1 MNTPIGIADHE
12 LGMAEEKKS
21 EIRNPK
27 FPLVSSLPKAR
38 YDSKNISIFLL
49 AMLLPIIGL
58 LAVLVVVS
66 LQFDIPI
73 SVFTRDP
80 AAIAHV
86 PLYSG
91 LISNIGVLFW
101 CASVA
106 ISFFTVVTLVNTDHD
121 GKPLLFLLAMSVLTG
136 LLMLDDLFLFHE
148 KIYPRVFG
156 LPEKGAFVIYGLY
169 LLACL
174 IYFRTVVLKS
184 NYIVLLLSFVLMG
197 LSIAVDTLPEGWSQF
212 HHLFEDG
219 FKLLG
224 IVSWFAYFSSLS
236 AKQIQLALMAEKI
249 K

>member
-1 MNTPIGIADHE
+1 MNSLSSP
-12 LGMAEEKKS
+12 
-21 EIRNPK
+21 
-27 FPLVSSLPKAR
+27 SLPSKR
-38 YDSKNISIFLL
+38 YESKTILAYVLL
-49 AMLLPIIGL
+49 LLLPMIAI
-58 LAVLVVVS
+58 LAALVFVS

-80 AAIAHV
+80 AAVAHV

-91 LISNIGVLFW
+91 FISNLGVLFW
-101 CASVA
+101 CATVA
-106 ISFFTVVTLVNTDHD
+106 ISFFTVVTLVNSDHD
-121 GKPLLFLLAMSVLTG
+121 GKPLLFLLALSIQTG

-148 KIYPRVFG
+148 KIYPKVFHI
-156 LPEKGAFVIYGLY
+156 PEKGAFVLYGIY

-174 IYFRTVVLKS
+174 VYFRAVVLKS
-184 NYIVLLLSFVLMG
+184 NYFVLLLSFALLG
-197 LSIAVDTLPEGWSQF
+197 LSIVVDTFPEGWSQF

-236 AKQIQLALMAEKI
+236 AKQIQLALMAQK

>member
-1 MNTPIGIADHE
+1 MNTLSSP
-12 LGMAEEKKS
+12 S
-21 EIRNPK
+21 
-27 FPLVSSLPKAR
+27 FPSKR
-38 YDSKNISIFLL
+38 YDNKTIL
-49 AMLLPIIGL
+49 AYVLVLLLPMIAI
-58 LAVLVVVS
+58 LAALVVVS

-80 AAIAHV
+80 AAVAHV

-91 LISNIGVLFW
+91 FISNLGVLFW
-101 CASVA
+101 CATVA

-121 GKPLLFLLAMSVLTG
+121 GKPLLFLLALSIQTA

-148 KIYPRVFG
+148 KIYPKIFHI
-156 LPEKGAFVIYGLY
+156 PEKGAFVIYGIY

-174 IYFRTVVLKS
+174 VYFRAVVLKS
-184 NYIVLLLSFVLMG
+184 NYFVLLLSFALLG
-197 LSIAVDTLPEGWSQF
+197 LSIVVDTFPEGWSQF

-236 AKQIQLALMAEKI
+236 AKQIQLALIALKN